1 MDVHYIILEAQ
12 KPGQLKYLTNKT
24 LVGLNSRMQSLPS
37 AVIKKE
43 EVNPHAWTQLF
54 KCQVTKTAEEC
65 NILKK

>member
-1 MDVHYIILEAQ
+1 MGASIGKSFLIRTVKIMDVHYIILEAQ

-43 EVNPHAWTQLF
+43 EVNPHA
-54 KCQVTKTAEEC
+54 
-65 NILKK
+65 